1 MFLQAFNEYYN
12 SEHSRSL
19 NMWRDVVAVKRMFK
33 DMQISVKSE
42 MSRMQN
48 NILSA
53 TREAGSACSGVSV
66 NMRQALHNEEAHQ
79 LQADRT
85 NTDLRTQMSN
95 LKDQYDQSRQE
106 IFDRE
111 QRLQALLIDLKD
123 LEDRCM
129 QAETQAL
136 QVNRLNDEIERLNV
150 ALRDIAHVVVQDA
163 EVGNDIDSASQHLH
177 LSQPSN
183 IVPPRSPK
191 RGGVR
196 TSQAFAEGTISAV
209 QASLHKYQLM
219 LHDMQVWLFKFN
231 CFFF

>member
-1 MFLQAFNEYYN
+1 
-12 SEHSRSL
+12 
-19 NMWRDVVAVKRMFK
+19 MWRDVVAVKRMFK

-53 TREAGSACSGVSV
+53 SREVSGACSGVSS
-66 NMRQALHNEEAHQ
+66 NMRQSLQSEEAHQ
-79 LQADRT
+79 IQADRI
-85 NTDLRTQMSN
+85 NADLRNQMATVKSHFE
-95 LKDQYDQSRQE
+95 QSKHE
-106 IFDRE
+106 VHDRE
-111 QRLQALLIDLKD
+111 QRLQALIIDLKT

-129 QAETQAL
+129 QAENQAM

-163 EVGNDIDSASQHLH
+163 DVGVDIDSASQHLH
-177 LSQPSN
+177 LSQASN
-183 IVPPRSPK
+183 VGVPPRSPK

-219 LHDMQVWLFKFN
+219 LHDMQVWKYIHN
-231 CFFF
+231 ICS